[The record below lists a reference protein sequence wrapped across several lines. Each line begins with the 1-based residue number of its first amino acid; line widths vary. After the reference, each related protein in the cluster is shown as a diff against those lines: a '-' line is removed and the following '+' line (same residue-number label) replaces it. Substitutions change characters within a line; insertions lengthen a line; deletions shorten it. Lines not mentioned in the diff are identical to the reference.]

1 MRTARLLRALAVT
14 ALMASACGSTPT
26 VGSAP
31 SPSASPSAV
40 ASPSASPTA
49 ANPCPPPSNRCLALV
64 TLRGSTHIVVRDITD
79 INHPKTVGGLG
90 ALPSPV
96 GYGPALEGAFGQ
108 FVSGTELSYIG
119 GPPDANYGIPTSLF
133 RGPLSGSPRT
143 TIVKGTQAVFVFAWN
158 PSGTAVV
165 YLTSTLAGIKVH
177 QLIAGHDRV
186 LASLPAP
193 GVGGCEVEPC
203 PGPFQNPGD
212 TWDFRTAYSPDG
224 MSISIAQNG
233 ITSFFWILA
242 ADGKVLSSSNPAS
255 GSMTVW
261 SGDGL
266 YFSDSKGIEVWRK
279 GAVSGFLP
287 GVGWIRPKASPDG
300 THIVYEARD
309 THGVAHVFIVDTG
322 TRQVRDLGAARMEPA
337 FLTSR
342 YIWYQ
347 AEPPCVATRK
357 CQAGFPGIA
366 AGSTYIY
373 DLQDSAE
380 SASVITSV
388 LDAWPHPA

>member
-1 MRTARLLRALAVT
+1 MKRADWIRTLAVT
-14 ALMASACGSTPT
+14 ALMASACGSTPA
-26 VGSAP
+26 VSNAP
-31 SPSASPSAV
+31 SPSALAT
-40 ASPSASPTA
+40 PSASPTPA
-49 ANPCPPPSNRCLALV
+49 SSPCLPPTNHCLALV
-64 TLRGSTHIVVRDITD
+64 TLRGSTHVVVRDITD

-90 ALPSPV
+90 ALPAPV
-96 GYGPALEGAFGQ
+96 GYGPALEGASGQ

-119 GPPDANYGIPTSLF
+119 GSADTNYGIPTFLF
-133 RGPLSGSPRT
+133 RAPLSGSPRT

-158 PSGTAVV
+158 PSGTTVV
-165 YLTSTLAGIKVH
+165 YLTSTLAGMKVH
-177 QLIAGHDRV
+177 QLTAGHDRV

-193 GVGGCEVEPC
+193 GVGGCEVGPC

-212 TWDFRTAYSPDG
+212 TWDFRLAYSPDG
-224 MSISIAQNG
+224 NTISIAQNG
-233 ITSFFWILA
+233 INSFLWILS
-242 ADGKVLSSSNPAS
+242 ADGKVLSSSDPAR

-266 YFSDSKGIEVWRK
+266 YFTDSKGIEVWRK
-279 GAVSGFLP
+279 GAISTFLP

-309 THGVAHVFIVDTG
+309 THGVAHVFIVDTS
-322 TRQVRDLGAARMEPA
+322 TRQVRDLGGARMEPA

-366 AGSTYIY
+366 AGSAYIY
-373 DLQDSAE
+373 DLQDGAE

>member
-1 MRTARLLRALAVT
+1 
-14 ALMASACGSTPT
+14 
-26 VGSAP
+26 
-31 SPSASPSAV
+31 
-40 ASPSASPTA
+40 
-49 ANPCPPPSNRCLALV
+49 LV
-64 TLRGSTHIVVRDITD
+64 TLRGSTNVVVRDITD
-79 INHPKTVGGLG
+79 VNHPKTVGGLG
-90 ALPSPV
+90 ALPAPV

-133 RGPLSGSPRT
+133 RAPLSGSPRT

-158 PSGTAVV
+158 PGGTVVV

-177 QLIAGHDRV
+177 QLIAGRDRV

-212 TWDFRTAYSPDG
+212 RWDFRLAYSPDG
-224 MSISIAQNG
+224 HSISIAQNG
-233 ITSFFWILA
+233 ITSFLWILS

-255 GSMTVW
+255 GNMTVW

-279 GAVSGFLP
+279 GAISPFLP
-287 GVGWIRPKASPDG
+287 GVGWIRPKGSPDG
-300 THIVYEARD
+300 AHIVYEARD
-309 THGVAHVFIVDTG
+309 THGAAHVFIIDTS

-347 AEPPCVATRK
+347 AEPACVATRK

-366 AGSTYIY
+366 SGSTYIY
-373 DLQDSAE
+373 DLQDGAE
-380 SASVITSV
+380 SGSVITSV